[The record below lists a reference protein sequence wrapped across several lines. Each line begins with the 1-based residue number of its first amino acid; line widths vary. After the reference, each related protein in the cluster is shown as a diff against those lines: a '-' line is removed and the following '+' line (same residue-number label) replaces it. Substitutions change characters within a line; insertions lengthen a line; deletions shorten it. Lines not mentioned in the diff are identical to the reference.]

1 MVYEPLKMVFAI
13 LGVEIEKK
21 ALKNLGMFSTR
32 KKKAIEMQSIL
43 PVFILYRMNLYF

>member
-13 LGVEIEKK
+13 LGVEIKKK

-32 KKKAIEMQSIL
+32 KKRQLKCKVYCLFSFYIE
-43 PVFILYRMNLYF
+43 

>member
-21 ALKNLGMFSTR
+21 LLKIWECLAQE
-32 KKKAIEMQSIL
+32 KKKDNWNAKYSACFH
-43 PVFILYRMNLYF
+43 FI

>member
-21 ALKNLGMFSTR
+21 LLKIWECLAQE
-32 KKKAIEMQSIL
+32 KKAIEMQSIL

>member
-13 LGVEIEKK
+13 YGVEIEKK
-21 ALKNLGMFSTR
+21 LLKIWECLAQE
-32 KKKAIEMQSIL
+32 KKKTIEMQSIV

>member
-32 KKKAIEMQSIL
+32 KKKD
-43 PVFILYRMNLYF
+43 N

>member
-21 ALKNLGMFSTR
+21 LIKIWECLAQEKKRQLKCKVYCLFSFY
-32 KKKAIEMQSIL
+32 IE
-43 PVFILYRMNLYF
+43 